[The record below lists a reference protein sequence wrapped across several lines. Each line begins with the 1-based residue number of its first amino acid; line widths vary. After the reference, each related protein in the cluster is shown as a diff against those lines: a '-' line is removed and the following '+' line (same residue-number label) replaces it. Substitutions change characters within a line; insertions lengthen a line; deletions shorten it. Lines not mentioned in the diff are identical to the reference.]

1 MGPDAIP
8 NLENPNMKSLSL
20 PTLRVLGAATLALVL
35 SGAGSSAAAQQLPPA
50 RQILDRYVQAIGGK
64 SAAAQH
70 QSRRMVAEMSMPAA
84 GMTMTMESF
93 AARPNKMLVKMQIPG
108 MGEMLQGYDGQ
119 VAWSM
124 NPVQGARVL
133 AGAELAQTVRQA
145 DFDAVIDPSKGFT
158 SFETTERTEMA
169 GRPCY
174 MVRLT
179 PAEGG
184 PVHSCFD
191 TETGLMVGSRTKQ
204 QTPMGEVEAIVTL
217 SDYRDFG
224 GLKLPART
232 TTSVAGQEMV
242 LTIKEIT
249 YGNIEPSVFALPAE
263 IRALAP
269 AKP

>member
-1 MGPDAIP
+1 
-8 NLENPNMKSLSL
+8 MKSLSL
-20 PTLRVLGAATLALVL
+20 PAVRVLGVATLALAL
-35 SGAGSSAAAQQLPPA
+35 SGAGSSAASQQLPPA
-50 RQILDRYVQAIGGK
+50 RQVLDRYVQAIGGNT
-64 SAAAQH
+64 AAVARH

-84 GMTMTMESF
+84 GMTMTMETFS
-93 AARPNKMLVKMQIPG
+93 ARPNKMLVKMQIPG

-124 NPVQGARVL
+124 NAVQGPRIL
-133 AGAELAQTVRQA
+133 AEAELAQTIRQA
-145 DFDAVIDPSKGFT
+145 DFDAVVDPARGFT

-179 PAEGG
+179 PAEGD
-184 PVHSCFD
+184 PVYSCFD
-191 TETGLMVGSRTKQ
+191 TETALMLGTRTKQ
-204 QTPMGEVEAIVTL
+204 KTPMGEVEASVTL

-249 YGNIEPSVFALPAE
+249 YGDVDPAVFALPAE
-263 IRALAP
+263 IRAMAA